1 MIGFNAYQSTPTTL
15 DLNGPILSYTTQP
28 VGLTTESSTIN
39 LVGIAT
45 ALPVG
50 GTGDIAYQW
59 YEVGYGPIASGSS
72 ITGTAT
78 TTLTLNE
85 LNYNDSGREFYLEA
99 SYTPSAYQSSSPV
112 TISGRL
118 LDTDLRTAAGIGT
131 TVFYLSSLVGIV
143 TVGDQLTID
152 TNSGVAVTSAPI
164 VSVSL
169 GSTSVEV
176 GSGYT
181 SSSAI
186 GIGSTA
192 TLIRVGTARSTGN
205 AINAPLVSDT
215 VEIQVGPTISIL
227 QQPSNI
233 TIATGNNAQFSVL
246 ASIGS
251 STGAGTPAP
260 CIAVIDESDG
270 VDQTIINADWDSF
283 RSTWPNRTFRILQ
296 VRRQDGGF
304 SGLKLPTST
313 NYPVNYNIS
322 QIDRDARSVSNWFNM
337 TNLGDYVAGTTVT
350 IWIDSTGSMTVAD
363 VQQQYDLFLA
373 DCAAAGIN
381 VEFADSSLNS
391 DNGIDGERYIWP
403 FITNLIGGSLS
414 QDPNL
419 VYQWKVNG

>member
-28 VGLTTESSTIN
+28 VGLTTESIS
-39 LVGIAT
+39 
-45 ALPVG
+45 
-50 GTGDIAYQW
+50 YQW
-59 YEVGYGPIASGSS
+59 YETGYGPIASGSS

-181 SSSAI
+181 SSSIIAQLANENFDEWVVDKPY
-186 GIGSTA
+186 S
-192 TLIRVGTARSTGN
+192 
-205 AINAPLVSDT
+205 LV
-215 VEIQVGPTISIL
+215 PNYIS
-227 QQPSNI
+227 PFN
-233 TIATGNNAQFSVL
+233 F
-246 ASIGS
+246 
-251 STGAGTPAP
+251 
-260 CIAVIDESDG
+260 G
-270 VDQTIINADWDSF
+270 VKKS
-283 RSTWPNRTFRILQ
+283 
-296 VRRQDGGF
+296 
-304 SGLKLPTST
+304 
-313 NYPVNYNIS
+313 
-322 QIDRDARSVSNWFNM
+322 
-337 TNLGDYVAGTTVT
+337 
-350 IWIDSTGSMTVAD
+350 
-363 VQQQYDLFLA
+363 
-373 DCAAAGIN
+373 
-381 VEFADSSLNS
+381 
-391 DNGIDGERYIWP
+391 
-403 FITNLIGGSLS
+403 
-414 QDPNL
+414 
-419 VYQWKVNG
+419 